1 MSKIEKILKMYIEEL
16 ASYRTSD
23 KEEPIIKCKERLQES
38 YNKFSLIKDLFPYI
52 DKEKSP
58 YIPNKRK
65 GEVYF
70 IIVDNIPL
78 DFIITGHFIYPHHA
92 VLKVSDYTELATE
105 RHQKAKLED
114 EEIIIELNNLFFL
127 RDDEIEASAFRG
139 VLDEDLDLRP
149 GKGDIQNLTKEDRE
163 FKKQFEDTEF
173 SLTSMLRERMD
184 YDLSGR
190 ENIDLNI
197 IPDHFIDNLPMVASE
212 SEDVSEEFAENYSL
226 RRDARTQKLII
237 DIDMKHWGEFGV
249 LIILNSIL
257 FSGILPRSFILGIDD
272 SVNLAALRSAI
283 KIIVGDEDECLH

>member
-92 VLKVSDYTELATE
+92 VL
-105 RHQKAKLED
+105 
-114 EEIIIELNNLFFL
+114 
-127 RDDEIEASAFRG
+127 
-139 VLDEDLDLRP
+139 
-149 GKGDIQNLTKEDRE
+149 
-163 FKKQFEDTEF
+163 
-173 SLTSMLRERMD
+173 
-184 YDLSGR
+184 
-190 ENIDLNI
+190 
-197 IPDHFIDNLPMVASE
+197 
-212 SEDVSEEFAENYSL
+212 
-226 RRDARTQKLII
+226 
-237 DIDMKHWGEFGV
+237 
-249 LIILNSIL
+249 
-257 FSGILPRSFILGIDD
+257 
-272 SVNLAALRSAI
+272 
-283 KIIVGDEDECLH
+283 